1 MPLLVRLVASRDN
14 HVAQLSI
21 EKCQKLQKQ
30 RVNKVG
36 NDLELN
42 IRFTMFLE
50 SKECILELPFYCLRH
65 NFFCCERQGNS
76 VLNLVLREDYR
87 NWAFYLVLRTKRY
100 LSSSTSD
107 PNKFIL
113 F

>member
-14 HVAQLSI
+14 HVEQLSI
-21 EKCQKLQKQ
+21 EKCQKLRKQ

-65 NFFCCERQGNS
+65 NIFF
-76 VLNLVLREDYR
+76 VVKDK
-87 NWAFYLVLRTKRY
+87 VT
-100 LSSSTSD
+100 
-107 PNKFIL
+107 L
-113 F
+113 FLIVS